1 MKVERETNKLSKS
14 IDPYTCAIKI
24 KHQFFKTWLTVEHIP
39 REISC
44 HFYFFME
51 ESGNITG
58 HLISATY
65 KVSPIPVSG
74 LEVPLLLTFHVK
86 RGRIFKLKKSF
97 ANDSYD

>member
-1 MKVERETNKLSKS
+1 
-14 IDPYTCAIKI
+14 
-24 KHQFFKTWLTVEHIP
+24 
-39 REISC
+39 
-44 HFYFFME
+44 ME

>member
-1 MKVERETNKLSKS
+1 
-14 IDPYTCAIKI
+14 
-24 KHQFFKTWLTVEHIP
+24 
-39 REISC
+39 
-44 HFYFFME
+44 ME

-74 LEVPLLLTFHVK
+74 LEVHVK
-86 RGRIFKLKKSF
+86 RGSIFKLKKSF